1 MVVNLILAA
10 FTGFSLVE
18 SNRLKA
24 QVDDLSYSYNE
35 LVESSRN
42 MEQQLNVTANQL
54 GYYKGLTEYY
64 SNLTL
69 STNAATGIIGQ
80 TTIPIVA
87 LQTIQR
93 GFRVEYVGVVMEAD
107 VELREGEGRALV
119 NTVPKIGIDI
129 QASVRTAMMI
139 SEEVTGVPLSK
150 TDVILTIRAS
160 QDVDIVDGP
169 SAGAAITLALI
180 VTIYAQELDSGAYMT
195 GTING
200 DGTVGSVGG
209 IPEKALA
216 AAENGAKRF
225 FVPEGQR
232 LIVVYVPRT
241 TSPVPGWTITRYE
254 RKIVELQDYLE
265 DQGYSV
271 VVEEVENIEDAYA
284 MMKL

>member
-1 MVVNLILAA
+1 M
-10 FTGFSLVE
+10 
-18 SNRLKA
+18 
-24 QVDDLSYSYNE
+24 
-35 LVESSRN
+35 
-42 MEQQLNVTANQL
+42 TANQL

-69 STNAATGIIGQ
+69 STNAATGIMDQ

-87 LQTIQR
+87 RQTIWR
-93 GFRVEYVGVVMEAD
+93 GSRVEYVGVVMEAY
-107 VELREGEGRALV
+107 VELGEGRALV

-139 SEEVTGVPLSK
+139 SEEVTRVPLSK

-180 VTIYAQELDSGAYMT
+180 ATIYGQELDSGAYMI